1 LNIAASRGDATLTMP
16 DEAPFSERI
25 LSHVEVIVRT
35 SITRARRVVVKIG
48 SSTLVANEAAAGQL
62 AAELAAFCSRGY
74 GFVLVTSGAIAIGCS
89 RLGYRTRPKE
99 MAKLQAAAAAG
110 QSILMRRYDEA
121 FAAAGLTAAQVLLT
135 HADLADRERAN
146 NAREALAELLEAKA
160 VPIINENDTV
170 STEEIRFGDNDQL
183 AGMVTPLAGAD
194 LLILLTDVEGVL
206 DVHGKRISVLTDAA
220 EVGQVESRGERVG
233 TGGMQSKLAAA
244 KMATRSGASVVIA
257 PGNKPQIIKQV
268 LAGKDV
274 GTFMP
279 SGHKTLRARKHW
291 IAYTLRPRGTILL
304 DDGAVRAIQGGK
316 SSLLPVGVVGVRGD
330 FFAGDAVEL
339 VALNGAIIG
348 RGLTR
353 LGAIDVARTAG
364 KKGAG
369 LANLVASEHADIVVV
384 HKDDLVTDL

>member
-1 LNIAASRGDATLTMP
+1 MTDIRA
-16 DEAPFSERI
+16 
-25 LSHVEVIVRT
+25 
-35 SITRARRVVVKIG
+35 SITRARRIVVKIG
-48 SSTLVANEAAAGQL
+48 SSTLVANEAAAAQL
-62 AAELAAFCSRGY
+62 ATELATFCSRGY
-74 GFVLVTSGAIAIGCS
+74 GFVLVTSGAIAIGCT
-89 RLGYRTRPKE
+89 RLGYRSRPKE

-146 NAREALAELLEAKA
+146 NAREAMAELLEAGA
-160 VPIINENDTV
+160 VPVINENDTV
-170 STEEIRFGDNDQL
+170 ATDEIKFGDNDQL

-194 LLILLTDVEGVL
+194 LLILLTDVDGVL
-206 DVHGKRISVLTDAA
+206 DEKGQRIPVLTDIC
-220 EVGQVESRGERVG
+220 EVGTLKTKGERVG

-244 KMATRSGASVVIA
+244 RMATRSGASVVIA
-257 PGNKPQIIKQV
+257 PASKPQVIKQV
-268 LAGKDV
+268 LSGKDV

-279 SGHKTLRARKHW
+279 SGHKALRARKHW
-291 IAYTLRPRGTILL
+291 IAYTLRPRGTVLL

-316 SSLLPVGVVGVRGD
+316 SSLLPIGVVGVRGD
-330 FFAGDAVEL
+330 FFPGDAVEL
-339 VALNGAIIG
+339 VALNGCVIG

-364 KKGAG
+364 KKGQD
-369 LANLVASEHADIVVV
+369 LANLLAAADVVVV

>member
-1 LNIAASRGDATLTMP
+1 MTDIRA
-16 DEAPFSERI
+16 
-25 LSHVEVIVRT
+25 

-48 SSTLVANEAAAGQL
+48 SSTLVANEAAAAQL
-62 AAELAAFCSRGY
+62 AAELVVFSGRGY
-74 GFVLVTSGAIAIGCS
+74 GFVLVTSGAIAIGCT

-110 QSILMRRYDEA
+110 QSVLMRRYDEA
-121 FAAAGLTAAQVLLT
+121 FAAVGLTAAQVLLT

-146 NAREALAELLEAKA
+146 NARGAMAELLEAGA

-170 STEEIRFGDNDQL
+170 ATDEIKFGDNDQL

-194 LLILLTDVEGVL
+194 LLILLTDVDGVL
-206 DVHGKRISVLTDAA
+206 DANGNRIAILSDSS
-220 EVGQVESRGERVG
+220 EVGVHKTRGERFG
-233 TGGMQSKLAAA
+233 TGGMHSKLAAA
-244 KMATRSGASVVIA
+244 RMATRSGASVVIA
-257 PGNKPQIIKQV
+257 PAGKPHIIKQV

-279 SGHKTLRARKHW
+279 SGHKALRARKHW
-291 IAYTLRPRGTILL
+291 IAYTLRPSGTILL
-304 DDGAVRAIQGGK
+304 DEGAMRAIKGGK

-330 FFAGDAVEL
+330 FLAGDAVEL
-339 VALNGAIIG
+339 VALNGSLVG

-353 LGAIDVARTAG
+353 MGAIDVARAAG
-364 KKGAG
+364 KKGAD
-369 LANLVASEHADIVVV
+369 LTNLFATPQTDVVVV